1 MKTPRELLL
10 TRHQSVT
17 PKLDRLRG
25 RVVEAEELSQVPRSA
40 GRARFAEACS
50 EFFRIP
56 RIAWAGLAAAWVVII
71 ALSVASSETPS
82 AKNSYAKAAP
92 QRSPEMLQALR
103 EQRQLFA
110 ELVGSAPAPDAEA
123 QRFVPR
129 PRSEKQVALI
139 AV

>member
-10 TRHQSVT
+10 AQHQAVA
-17 PKLDRLRG
+17 PKLDRLRE
-25 RVVEAEELSQVPRSA
+25 RVVDAAEPSRMPRQPR
-40 GRARFAEACS
+40 RARFAEAWS

-71 ALSVASSETPS
+71 ALNVASSETPPP
-82 AKNSYAKAAP
+82 KNRYAKAAP
-92 QRSPEMLQALR
+92 PRSPEMLQALR